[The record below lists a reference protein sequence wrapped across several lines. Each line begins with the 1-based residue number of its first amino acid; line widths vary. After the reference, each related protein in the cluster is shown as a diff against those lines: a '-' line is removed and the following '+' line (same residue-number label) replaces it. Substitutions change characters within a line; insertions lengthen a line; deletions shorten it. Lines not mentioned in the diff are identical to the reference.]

1 MNFAKKNTEERSLT
15 LEDNFRN
22 YLKYG
27 GLPEIHNLHFK
38 EDSISNIWMLSITQL
53 FLKMSMKEAILGIL
67 LFKKRL
73 STLFLIML
81 EILFLQKLFTTTSKA
96 KVEI

>member
-22 YLKYG
+22 YLKNG

-38 EDSISNIWMLSITQL
+38 SDSISNIWMLSITQL

-67 LFKKRL
+67 LLKKDFQL
-73 STLFLIML
+73 YF
-81 EILFLQKLFTTTSKA
+81 
-96 KVEI
+96 

>member
-1 MNFAKKNTEERSLT
+1 MDFAKLNTEERSLT

-38 EDSISNIWMLSITQL
+38 EDSIYQYLDAIYNAVI
-53 FLKMSMKEAILGIL
+53 LKDSMKEAILGIL
-67 LFKKRL
+67 LFKKDFQL
-73 STLFLIML
+73 YF
-81 EILFLQKLFTTTSKA
+81 
-96 KVEI
+96 

>member
-1 MNFAKKNTEERSLT
+1 MQAFLNANSGIVSRIGYTLDFKEYLNFAKKNTEERSLT

-53 FLKMSMKEAILGIL
+53 FLKI
-67 LFKKRL
+67 
-73 STLFLIML
+73 
-81 EILFLQKLFTTTSKA
+81 Q
-96 KVEI
+96 

>member
-22 YLKYG
+22 YLKNG
-27 GLPEIHNLHFK
+27 SLPEIHNLHFK
-38 EDSISNIWMLSITQL
+38 SDSISNIWMLSITQL

-67 LFKKRL
+67 LFKKDFQL
-73 STLFLIML
+73 YF
-81 EILFLQKLFTTTSKA
+81 
-96 KVEI
+96 

>member
-1 MNFAKKNTEERSLT
+1 MGRYVEIKVYTLDFKEYLNFAKKNTEERSLT

-38 EDSISNIWMLSITQL
+38 EDSISNIWMLPITQL

-67 LFKKRL
+67 LY
-73 STLFLIML
+73 
-81 EILFLQKLFTTTSKA
+81 
-96 KVEI
+96 